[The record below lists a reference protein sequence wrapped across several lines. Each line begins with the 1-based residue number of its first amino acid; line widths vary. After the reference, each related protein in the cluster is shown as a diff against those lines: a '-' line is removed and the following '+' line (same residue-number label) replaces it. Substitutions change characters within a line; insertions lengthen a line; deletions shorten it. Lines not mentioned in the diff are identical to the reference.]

1 MRCMACGAEMRVVQ
15 VVPDESM
22 IVPGYQRHTLQCTG
36 CNDVESRLVFSRQ
49 KTPVESVPAAPAND
63 LAPAPVL
70 TPTPVRVGERYSSP
84 SVWARAFAM
93 LRGRPVDK
101 GS

>member
-1 MRCMACGAEMRVVQ
+1 
-15 VVPDESM
+15 
-22 IVPGYQRHTLQCTG
+22 VPGYERHTLQCTG

-49 KTPVESVPAAPAND
+49 KTPVESVPAPPAND
-63 LAPAPVL
+63 PTPAPA
-70 TPTPVRVGERYSSP
+70 RIGESYSSP